1 MDLWYFLE
9 YAILISMQKVILIS
23 VLILNILLPVAF
35 GEPPQTIMKQATIEH
50 YIVKNNDNNKYGI
63 IDKSNKIIIQP
74 VYDEIKTEGET
85 SYLPKKYY
93 EKVIFRTK
101 LNNKYGLA
109 DTNGKILYEP
119 QLDEISRLGHNNVT
133 QTRYLKVK
141 KNSKYALFDIK
152 EKELSDFIF
161 DEISLNSI
169 DEIQVVKDGKKYLLY
184 PAKGILKG
192 VGIVLFAPVAL
203 VCGLILA
210 PFALISL
217 FFSSP

>member
-1 MDLWYFLE
+1 
-9 YAILISMQKVILIS
+9 MQKVILIS
-23 VLILNILLPVAF
+23 VFILNILLPVAF
-35 GEPPQTIMKQATIEH
+35 GEPTQTIMKQATIEH
-50 YIVKNNDNNKYGI
+50 YIVKNNDNNKYGV

-74 VYDEIKTEGET
+74 VYDEIKTAGET
-85 SYLPKKYY
+85 SCLPKKYY

-119 QLDEISRLGHNNVT
+119 QFDSISRLGHNNVT
-133 QTRYLKVK
+133 KPRYLKVK

-169 DEIQVVKDGKKYLLY
+169 DEIQVVKDGKQYLLY

-192 VGIVLFAPVAL
+192 VGIVILAPVAL
-203 VCGLILA
+203 ACGLILA

>member
-1 MDLWYFLE
+1 
-9 YAILISMQKVILIS
+9 MQKVILIS
-23 VLILNILLPVAF
+23 VFILNILLPVAF
-35 GEPPQTIMKQATIEH
+35 GEPTQTIMKQATIEH
-50 YIVKNNDNNKYGI
+50 YIIKNNDNNKYGI

-101 LNNKYGLA
+101 LN
-109 DTNGKILYEP
+109 
-119 QLDEISRLGHNNVT
+119 NNVT

>member
-9 YAILISMQKVILIS
+9 YAILIPMQKVILIS
-23 VLILNILLPVAF
+23 VFILNILLPVAF
-35 GEPPQTIMKQATIEH
+35 GEPTQTIMKQATIEH
-50 YIVKNNDNNKYGI
+50 YIIKNNDNNKYGV

-74 VYDEIKTEGET
+74 VYDEIKTAGET
-85 SYLPKKYY
+85 SCLPKKYY

-119 QLDEISRLGHNNVT
+119 QFDSISWLGHNNVT
-133 QTRYLKVK
+133 KPRYLKVK

>member
-1 MDLWYFLE
+1 
-9 YAILISMQKVILIS
+9 MQKVILIS

-35 GEPPQTIMKQATIEH
+35 GEPTQTIMKQATIEH
-50 YIVKNNDNNKYGI
+50 YIVKNNDNNKYGV

-74 VYDEIKTEGET
+74 VYDEIKTAGET
-85 SYLPKKYY
+85 SCLPKKYY

-119 QLDEISRLGHNNVT
+119 QFDSISRLGHNNVT
-133 QTRYLKVK
+133 KPRYLKVK

-169 DEIQVVKDGKKYLLY
+169 DEIQVVKDGKQYLLY

-192 VGIVLFAPVAL
+192 VGIVILAPVAL
-203 VCGLILA
+203 ACGLILA